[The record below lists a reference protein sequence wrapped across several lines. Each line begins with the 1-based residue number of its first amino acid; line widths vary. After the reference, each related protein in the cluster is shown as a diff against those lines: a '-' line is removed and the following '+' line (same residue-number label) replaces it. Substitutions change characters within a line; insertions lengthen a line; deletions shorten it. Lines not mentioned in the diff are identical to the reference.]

1 MRKKR
6 LFISMFVVFSV
17 FLVAFIFYLSK
28 RDVHYDVKEDIR
40 YKIEKSISDLNS
52 DKADVVEDAIDYLER
67 HPLESLPYLM
77 AEISNEHR
85 INASGTVSPIIDAP
99 FYPGYPLHWGGSVF
113 GGDEINRAIEHI
125 LQMTCAFEATD
136 IIKSGTRF
144 TDWQGWYYENYPY
157 LYQDRPWLETNLLA
171 KRCRINTL
179 EWDKM
184 SLSERQKLADKI
196 YKEETGKCRKV
207 DLPIKEPIGENKVL
221 IDRLINLARQ
231 YDKLSARSGE
241 SDLKVQTYKDDV
253 IKKGNDIIPELMYA
267 YNRNLKNI
275 FRDLVV
281 DILADIKTDHGNKAL
296 VRIIYDTD
304 DLESRRCHAFYNY
317 FRGGREE
324 WHRIFISLWSD
335 QIKNNRMWMNL
346 YLSPLLFNPYENG
359 RTELIR
365 FFIDQLNTTD
375 PIMRSHIALILLK
388 YTKQFIVIDKNTSE
402 VTIIPG
408 TYDQEDTE
416 IQKMSEN
423 FYSNLTPAQLQLI
436 IDRWNK
442 WFADQKR

>member
-1 MRKKR
+1 
-6 LFISMFVVFSV
+6 
-17 FLVAFIFYLSK
+17 
-28 RDVHYDVKEDIR
+28 
-40 YKIEKSISDLNS
+40 
-52 DKADVVEDAIDYLER
+52 
-67 HPLESLPYLM
+67 
-77 AEISNEHR
+77 
-85 INASGTVSPIIDAP
+85 
-99 FYPGYPLHWGGSVF
+99 
-113 GGDEINRAIEHI
+113 
-125 LQMTCAFEATD
+125 
-136 IIKSGTRF
+136 
-144 TDWQGWYYENYPY
+144 
-157 LYQDRPWLETNLLA
+157 
-171 KRCRINTL
+171 
-179 EWDKM
+179 
-184 SLSERQKLADKI
+184 
-196 YKEETGKCRKV
+196 
-207 DLPIKEPIGENKVL
+207 
-221 IDRLINLARQ
+221 
-231 YDKLSARSGE
+231 
-241 SDLKVQTYKDDV
+241 
-253 IKKGNDIIPELMYA
+253 MYA